1 MSKSEKKRKGAVALG
16 YNTKDHSAPHVIDKG
31 FGIQAERIIKTAEK
45 NKILI
50 KEDPD
55 LFNAFTKLNP
65 GDEIPVKL
73 YVVVA
78 ELLAYVYKVNGT
90 IKEKIYG

>member
-16 YNTKDHSAPHVIDKG
+16 YNAKEHCAPHVIDKG
-31 FGIQAERIIKTAEK
+31 FGIHAEKIIKTAEE
-45 NKILI
+45 NKIFI

-55 LFNAFTKLNP
+55 LFNAFAKLNP

-73 YVVVA
+73 YLVVA
-78 ELLAYVYKVNGT
+78 ELLAYVYRVNGT
-90 IKEKIYG
+90 AKEKIYS